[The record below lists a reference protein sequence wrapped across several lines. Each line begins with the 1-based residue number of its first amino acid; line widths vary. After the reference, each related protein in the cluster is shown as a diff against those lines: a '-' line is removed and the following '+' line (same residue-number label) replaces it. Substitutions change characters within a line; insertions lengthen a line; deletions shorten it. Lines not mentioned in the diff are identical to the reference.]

1 MTLFQKLILAFIT
14 ILVAINIFYESGTN
28 TSERLLNKSTWTK
41 FSKEEEWTKL
51 GSLEFKPYLV
61 KVAPRLENWK
71 FGWQFVYLLE
81 TRYFRT
87 DTLLSKKIKTD
98 FRPFS
103 NADVWWLSK
112 DKDGLHH
119 LEDMITIDNGG
130 SEFYNDKAPE
140 YAFLNETKLS
150 FITSFLPPKLIRIT
164 AGDHHSLMIR
174 SNPLLIFQ
182 EDTFNAFF
190 WVATSLLGLFVG
202 FSGRGA
208 YFVPMIALG
217 FSSMG
222 LDFSIWYFLVFVFIF
237 SVIITIKMESTAF
250 SGLIDLSIEKP
261 LLSKILGIA
270 LYAFIVGYLFTWK
283 LPSQLN
289 FTVFLP
295 FIFALFIEFAALLI
309 LFLSANLFH
318 TLYLY
323 FKYKKQLIS
332 TISFSNLRSNFD
344 RDSRETGKRIPA
356 FYADIVL
363 NNTIKI
369 KEANVSMVIYKKLKK
384 GKQVSVR
391 YFKTDDKGNY
401 LFTN

>member
-1 MTLFQKLILAFIT
+1 MTLFQKLILAFII

-41 FSKEEEWTKL
+41 FSKDEEWAKL

-61 KVAPRLENWK
+61 KVSPRLENWK

-81 TRYFRT
+81 TRYLRT

-103 NADVWWLSK
+103 KADVWWLSN
-112 DKDGLHH
+112 DKYGLHH
-119 LEDMITIDNGG
+119 LENMITIDNDGA
-130 SEFYNDKAPE
+130 EFYNSKMPE

-150 FITSFLPPKLIRIT
+150 FITSFLPPKAIRIT
-164 AGDHHSLMIR
+164 TSDNHSLMIR

-190 WVATSLLGLFVG
+190 WVATSLLSLFVG
-202 FSGRGA
+202 FSGRGT
-208 YFVPMIALG
+208 YFVPMLALG
-217 FSSMG
+217 FASIG

-237 SVIITIKMESTAF
+237 SVIMTIKMEGTAF
-250 SGLIDLSIEKP
+250 SGLIDLTIEKP
-261 LLSKILGIA
+261 LLSKVLGIA
-270 LYAFIVGYLFTWK
+270 IYALIVGYLFNWK
-283 LPSQLN
+283 LPSTLN
-289 FTVFLP
+289 FAVFLP

-332 TISFSNLRSNFD
+332 TISFSNISSNFD
-344 RDSRETGKRIPA
+344 KDSRETGKRIPM
-356 FYADIVL
+356 FYADILL
-363 NNTIKI
+363 NNVIKI
-369 KEANVSMVIYKKLKK
+369 KQANVSMVIYKRLKK